1 MKLNKVIFSMLFSM
15 VIITNIFGKQE
26 VVINFK
32 NLEITNFVKIVS
44 KILNKN
50 ILISTDIKGKVD
62 FVTNKKV
69 YKEDILNILIYVLE
83 AKGFTLIENKNILRI
98 VKLGDASKYNVPV
111 YNNMNQPKSNQM
123 VTEVFN
129 IDFLNVDYI
138 SSKIRHLI
146 SKSAKLVT
154 DKESNAI
161 IITDFASN
169 IQTIKKVIQIVAKDS
184 KKDIQTVRLKNI
196 NGNTIIADLKIVA
209 KSVFNEKIEK
219 EKVAI
224 VLNKNNNSIMFVGRK
239 KNVNYLV
246 NYLKNIDTKESL
258 VKKTVEVIGL
268 KNAESASVIKI
279 INGIINQKVFK
290 EKSNKPF
297 VSMDSESNS
306 IILMGPKDEL
316 DYFTQLI
323 SKLDTDRQQVYVQAK
338 IVEVSESKTQD
349 IGLKY
354 GISGAKQYSSGL
366 ASFSA
371 SLSEN
376 AILPAVPAVS
386 INKVGNYITNDIL
399 AMGVSLNL
407 LNQNGAADIVSEPS
421 LLCINNKKSTI
432 YVGQTVSIKTA
443 STKSTGA
450 VASDTF
456 QREDIGLTL
465 SVKPRISNGNKV
477 LLEITTKVEDVSK
490 SSGANG
496 QPDTSK
502 KELETSAIVN
512 DGESVI
518 LGGYIK
524 NTNSQTIDKVPFFSD
539 IPLIGSFFKNSREVK
554 DKINLVVIIT
564 PYIVPKSKDLTY
576 VRNKLAQLKLLEN
589 KFTKDAIFRLE
600 KVKLRVKRE
609 NLTREKEK
617 ITLDKDTLDLKEE
630 MLDFSKN
637 KKDYYDDKK
646 ENQNKELTLDEK
658 LHQERVKE
666 MFGL

>member
-432 YVGQTVSIKTA
+432 YVGQTVSIKTG

-600 KVKLRVKRE
+600 KAKLRVKRE